1 MFEHSS
7 SSGSPGGDA
16 RALFGSFEIEPWAMV
31 RLRVLTKEKHT
42 AAFMKL
48 EEYLIVLGV
57 LLGLFILG
65 TVLSQFMGFQ

>member
-1 MFEHSS
+1 
-7 SSGSPGGDA
+7 
-16 RALFGSFEIEPWAMV
+16 MV